1 MGAADMIKL
10 TIAGLLV
17 VAGLIGFYYFDA
29 QFSSTARGFALVG
42 VLIAAIAIASLTAL
56 GRSTVAFIGESRF
69 ELRKVVW
76 PTRAETIRTTV
87 VIIIVVIIISLLM
100 GLIDLILKWAIMD
113 NLLQWGR

>member
-1 MGAADMIKL
+1 MGAADKIKL
-10 TIAGLLV
+10 MIAGLMV
-17 VAGLIGFYYFDA
+17 IAGLVGFYYFDA
-29 QFSSTARGFALVG
+29 QFSSNIRGFALVG
-42 VLIAAIAIASLTAL
+42 VLIAAVAVASQTAL
-56 GRSTVAFIGESRF
+56 GRNTVTFIGESRF